1 MKFST
6 AMATLLAGTVAAMP
20 TAIERRQ
27 FGFGGLGGTGSTAN
41 ELSSGCKKIT
51 FIFARGSTEI
61 GNMVSRDNSNP
72 QTWHPKLTS
81 HPQGST
87 VGPPTCDGLKK
98 AYSNDVACQGV
109 GGAYTASVGSNA
121 LPGGTTPAAYNE
133 AIGIFEKAASQCP
146 DTIIVAAGYSQG
158 AAVMVNAV
166 SKLDAS
172 VQNRV
177 AGVVLYGNTR
187 NRQENGKIPNFPPE
201 KAKTYCNASDGVCGG
216 ALLVTAG
223 HLTYTR
229 DVSSA
234 VQYLQGQISA
244 QGSSTSSGSSTGTST
259 GGSTST
265 SSSSGLGG
273 FGGFGGIFGNWASWS
288 VLLGWLV
295 PRAWW
300 MVLIEWWIH
309 GWMSACYWCLDVLV
323 AFSCHCW
330 VVVSIF

>member
-6 AMATLLAGTVAAMP
+6 TMALLAGTAAAMP
-20 TAIERRQ
+20 ATLERRQ
-27 FGFGGLGGTGSTAN
+27 FGLGGTGSTAN
-41 ELSSGCKKIT
+41 ELSGACKQIT

-61 GNMVSRDNSNP
+61 GNMVSSRKDRESFSTPFN
-72 QTWHPKLTS
+72 PKLTS

-98 AYSNDVACQGV
+98 AYNDDVACQGV

-121 LPGGTTPAAYNE
+121 LPGGTTSAAYNE
-133 AIGIFEKAASQCP
+133 AISIFEDAAQKCP

-166 SKLDAS
+166 SKLDPS
-172 VQNRV
+172 IQERV

-187 NRQENGKIPNFPPE
+187 NRQEGGKIPDFPPE

-229 DVSSA
+229 DVSDA
-234 VQYLQGQISA
+234 VEYLQGQIEA
-244 QGSSTSSGSSTGTST
+244 QGSSASS
-259 GGSTST
+259 
-265 SSSSGLGG
+265 SSSSGSASTGTDSASASTTTRASSG
-273 FGGFGGIFGNWASWS
+273 FGGLSGIFGNN
-288 VLLGWLV
+288 
-295 PRAWW
+295 
-300 MVLIEWWIH
+300 
-309 GWMSACYWCLDVLV
+309 
-323 AFSCHCW
+323 
-330 VVVSIF
+330 

>member
-6 AMATLLAGTVAAMP
+6 AVATLLAGTAAAMP

-41 ELSSGCKKIT
+41 ELSGACKKIT

-61 GNMVSRDNSNP
+61 GNM
-72 QTWHPKLTS
+72 
-81 HPQGST
+81 GST

-133 AIGIFEKAASQCP
+133 AISIFEEAAQKCP

-273 FGGFGGIFGNWASWS
+273 FGGFGGIFGN
-288 VLLGWLV
+288 
-295 PRAWW
+295 
-300 MVLIEWWIH
+300 
-309 GWMSACYWCLDVLV
+309 
-323 AFSCHCW
+323 
-330 VVVSIF
+330 